1 MTSPGPRVL
10 PEDEAVAWV
19 LAALRDGRSR
29 TTREIDEL
37 ARSQGVSCPDGT
49 ARFLAR
55 LQRKGLVR
63 GELDVA
69 AKGWRWWV
77 A

>member
-1 MTSPGPRVL
+1 ML
-10 PEDEAVAWV
+10 PEEEAVAWV
-19 LAALRDGRSR
+19 LEALRDGAPRA
-29 TTREIDEL
+29 TRELDEL

-55 LQRKGLVR
+55 LHRRGVVA

-69 AKGWRWWV
+69 AKAWRWWLPRTSRP
-77 A
+77 